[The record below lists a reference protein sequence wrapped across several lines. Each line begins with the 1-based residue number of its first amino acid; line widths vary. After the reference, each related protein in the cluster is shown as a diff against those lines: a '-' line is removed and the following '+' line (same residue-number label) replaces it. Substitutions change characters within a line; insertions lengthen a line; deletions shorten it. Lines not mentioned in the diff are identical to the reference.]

1 LLQKSREDTA
11 NQLTSDVFASGTMV
25 AKTYDDL
32 LKGIGLINT
41 TFFNEVPSLR
51 AQIPAANITIIEIDW
66 EPVGA
71 LWLKASAA
79 RGGNALGLDPAKGTY
94 VFYAQVV
101 EWTGAQYNDAAYG
114 WVASTAGKIDDALKA
129 AGLYDPFHYMGDSAG
144 FQIPGYYNGYGA
156 ANAAKLM
163 AISKKYD
170 PQRVFQNL
178 MPGGFK
184 IGA

>member
-1 LLQKSREDTA
+1 M
-11 NQLTSDVFASGTMV
+11 FASGTMV
-25 AKTYDDL
+25 AHTYADL
-32 LKGIGLINT
+32 LKGISLINT

-66 EPVGA
+66 EPIGS
-71 LWLKASAA
+71 LWLKASAS

-94 VFYAQVV
+94 VCYAQVV
-101 EWTGAQYNDAAYG
+101 EWTGSKYNDVAYG
-114 WVASTAGKIDDALKA
+114 WVQNTGRKIEDALKH

-144 FQIPGYYNGYGA
+144 FQTQGYYNGYGS
-156 ANAAKLM
+156 ANAARLLS
-163 AISKKYD
+163 ISKKYD
-170 PQRVFQNL
+170 PQRVFQDL